1 MQTNNCR
8 YCRIQAQKQ
17 IRDVNGISS
26 PLPDILSRHV
36 IFVCDRYHGA
46 FPRRTD
52 VHLEPRALGHTCC
65 KQARTTSYRA
75 PLSSVR
81 HGHPAAGHF
90 CAPLSG
96 PGLRRTRHELQGAI
110 AQVRG
115 AISPAPDSAG
125 VALIRP
131 PTEGMAAWCSSE
143 KIVSDGTIAKHHSTR
158 GSRVIPQRSTSLAQP
173 CLTSEIGRDRVCSEW
188 YDRGMQTIPSPPLYR
203 LHGSPPSTEN
213 QSRPGLRAAPSHGST
228 GRSTRLRTS
237 VYKRDAQYLSRPD
250 HLLGWR
256 IND

>member
-1 MQTNNCR
+1 MEYPVRCL
-8 YCRIQAQKQ
+8 
-17 IRDVNGISS
+17 ISS
-26 PLPDILSRHV
+26 PGTV

-65 KQARTTSYRA
+65 MQARTTSYRA

-81 HGHPAAGHF
+81 HGHPAAGHC

-131 PTEGMAAWCSSE
+131 PTGGMAAWCSSE

-188 YDRGMQTIPSPPLYR
+188 YDRGIQFTPSPPPYR
-203 LHGSPPSTEN
+203 LQGSPPSTATN
-213 QSRPGLRAAPSHGST
+213 LDRDVAPLRRMAALDGRRGSGHQS
-228 GRSTRLRTS
+228 TS
-237 VYKRDAQYLSRPD
+237 AMHNTSRDQITFSA
-250 HLLGWR
+250 G
-256 IND
+256 

>member
-1 MQTNNCR
+1 MEYPVRCL
-8 YCRIQAQKQ
+8 
-17 IRDVNGISS
+17 ISS
-26 PLPDILSRHV
+26 PGTV

-65 KQARTTSYRA
+65 MQARTTSYRA

-81 HGHPAAGHF
+81 HGHPAAGHC

-131 PTEGMAAWCSSE
+131 PTGGMAAWCSSE

-188 YDRGMQTIPSPPLYR
+188 YDRGIQFTPLLLLRIGYKARRQAQRPTSTGTSHRSVAWQHLTVDEAQVISLQARCTIPLETRSPSR
-203 LHGSPPSTEN
+203 LDD
-213 QSRPGLRAAPSHGST
+213 Q
-228 GRSTRLRTS
+228 
-237 VYKRDAQYLSRPD
+237 
-250 HLLGWR
+250 
-256 IND
+256 